1 MFRHVDNS
9 VDVEG
14 HFLRVRSP
22 TLVAEAVNVLSIG
35 VRGERVVLR

>member
-1 MFRHVDNS
+1 MLRHVDDS
-9 VDVEG
+9 VNVEG

-22 TLVAEAVNVLSIG
+22 TLVAEAVNVLSVG